1 MVLMHVPIGLYNL
14 PVPLAGIVAAAV
26 VVVAASF
33 ALIYVAPPKIAGDD
47 EAGGGAL
54 PRWLPWLATAA
65 AAAFYLYVVAIAIL
79 GRQGLAAL
87 NGASLAF
94 WVFTIP
100 LLPLAH
106 CLMGGIYQAANP
118 FAAAARLLSGGRRV
132 VNADAVLRRLGYWPA
147 VIMLFLLVMG
157 ESVSEV
163 VQNPAVLGYAAIL
176 YGVVQVCLGILL
188 GDEWYHGGDVF
199 QALTSL
205 ASTVAPIAVRRDADG
220 GVRLHRG
227 FNPARFLPPGGGRQ
241 ALITLWLAGVLA
253 DGVRA
258 TPIWTRLVVP
268 HTQTFF
274 ESLGRVGGVDLGDA
288 TEITLEIVLTWIAF
302 GLFFWLFVVVASV
315 LSAWRAPEPGQDPFD
330 RERLTRL
337 ATIVSPSLIPIAVAY
352 LLAHNL
358 TQLLVIGPLIVTA
371 RDAEAGQLGLLVQ
384 QQIHH
389 LNPSWVWWV
398 QVTAIVLGHVVA
410 VVMAHARLAH
420 GLESSPAL
428 AAKSARK
435 PAPHATRAP
444 EVRHG
449 MGGEARAAVLLAD
462 LGWLSAML
470 IYTATSLWILAM
482 PITASR

>member
-1 MVLMHVPIGLYNL
+1 
-14 PVPLAGIVAAAV
+14 
-26 VVVAASF
+26 
-33 ALIYVAPPKIAGDD
+33 
-47 EAGGGAL
+47 
-54 PRWLPWLATAA
+54 
-65 AAAFYLYVVAIAIL
+65 
-79 GRQGLAAL
+79 
-87 NGASLAF
+87 
-94 WVFTIP
+94 
-100 LLPLAH
+100 
-106 CLMGGIYQAANP
+106 
-118 FAAAARLLSGGRRV
+118 
-132 VNADAVLRRLGYWPA
+132 
-147 VIMLFLLVMG
+147 MLFLLVMG
-157 ESVSEV
+157 ESVTEV
-163 VQNPAVLGYAAIL
+163 VQNPALLGYAAIL

-188 GDEWYHGGDVF
+188 GDEWYNGGDVF

-205 ASTVAPIAVRRDADG
+205 ASTVAPIAVRRHTDG
-220 GVRLHRG
+220 GVRLYRG

-258 TPIWTRLVVP
+258 TPIWTRLLVP

-274 ESLGRVGGVDLGDA
+274 ESMGRFGGIDIGDA

-315 LSAWRAPEPGQDPFD
+315 LSARRAPEPGQDAFD

-371 RDAEAGQLGLLVQ
+371 RDAEPGQLGLLVQ

-420 GLESSPAL
+420 GLEPSPSPA
-428 AAKSARK
+428 AKPARK
-435 PAPHATRAP
+435 PAPHAARAP